1 MDGTEAAGIIL
12 KDHDIP
18 VIFLSGHTEPAVV
31 NKTER
36 ITSYGYVVKSS
47 SITVLDASIKMA
59 FKLFDAGLVVNYV
72 SPNIERIF
80 GWKPED
86 VVGRD
91 VLEMVH
97 PEDLPAMRSELVKA
111 TVERDS
117 SRTMEYRCLCKD
129 GSHKVVEVTVTNL
142 IDDPTIQGILLSYHD
157 ISRYTSAGNGSL
169 VTIPSSPLRPFQI
182 RSAKSS
188 IRFTEKPSRTTDA
201 MGAVSPSLNTPSWR
215 RERYRSSRRSG
226 K

>member
-97 PEDLPAMRSELVKA
+97 PEDLPAMRSELGKA

-157 ISRYTSAGNGSL
+157 ISRYKSA
-169 VTIPSSPLRPFQI
+169 
-182 RSAKSS
+182 
-188 IRFTEKPSRTTDA
+188 
-201 MGAVSPSLNTPSWR
+201 
-215 RERYRSSRRSG
+215 
-226 K
+226 